1 MHAPQWHEVTIQL
14 HATQTPANP
23 YMDVDVW
30 ADFVHDDGTTLRR
43 PAYWDGAN
51 RWCIRFAST
60 HDHGSWRWQSTSTPV
75 DPGLTQQGTLTAGAS
90 HGTRTWEQHGFWR
103 MSAGG
108 RNIIHTDGR
117 SALLVAD
124 TAWALPWRATPADCL
139 IYARDRQAKGF
150 NAVLLMSVQP
160 DMRAEGPHDRSAD
173 YGFARGF
180 ADLPAGH
187 LTQLN
192 PAYFAE
198 FDVLRD
204 ILLAHDIVPVL
215 QPVFMGFGWK
225 GLDVAGPVVPP
236 AEYAHYCTYLV
247 ARYGAGPVVFLV
259 GGDGSGYEPPVAAG
273 GAAVHAW
280 DCYGH
285 PTGIHYRPHADF
297 CAHQDAE
304 WLDFQWCQTG
314 HSGEHMPERVA
325 DMWRNTP
332 IKAIANGEP
341 TYENMTT
348 MGHAAGWWQGSE
360 AWVNL
365 CAGATMG
372 VVYGAGSLWQ
382 WRLHPD
388 EPGQE
393 AFFVAPGCGWR
404 EALDFEGSRYVG
416 MLGKILASYPLT
428 DAVPD
433 WQVTLGRRGLRR
445 GDAFFLCYSEAGGPL
460 MIVNESVPR
469 PYRIYDPRSGDLVA
483 SGSRDPGD
491 LFVPAPA
498 GMPLVFICMQTFPA

>member
-1 MHAPQWHEVTIQL
+1 
-14 HATQTPANP
+14 
-23 YMDVDVW
+23 
-30 ADFVHDDGTTLRR
+30 
-43 PAYWDGAN
+43 
-51 RWCIRFAST
+51 
-60 HDHGSWRWQSTSTPV
+60 
-75 DPGLTQQGTLTAGAS
+75 
-90 HGTRTWEQHGFWR
+90 
-103 MSAGG
+103 
-108 RNIIHTDGR
+108 
-117 SALLVAD
+117 
-124 TAWALPWRATPADCL
+124 
-139 IYARDRQAKGF
+139 
-150 NAVLLMSVQP
+150 
-160 DMRAEGPHDRSAD
+160 
-173 YGFARGF
+173 
-180 ADLPAGH
+180 
-187 LTQLN
+187 
-192 PAYFAE
+192 
-198 FDVLRD
+198 
-204 ILLAHDIVPVL
+204 
-215 QPVFMGFGWK
+215 
-225 GLDVAGPVVPP
+225 
-236 AEYAHYCTYLV
+236 
-247 ARYGAGPVVFLV
+247 
-259 GGDGSGYEPPVAAG
+259 
-273 GAAVHAW
+273 
-280 DCYGH
+280 
-285 PTGIHYRPHADF
+285 
-297 CAHQDAE
+297 
-304 WLDFQWCQTG
+304 
-314 HSGEHMPERVA
+314 MPERVA

-460 MIVNESVPR
+460 MIVSDTVPR
-469 PYRIYDPRSGDLVA
+469 PYRIYDPRTGDMVA

-491 LFVPAPA
+491 LFIPAPA
-498 GMPLVFICMQTFPA
+498 GMPLVFICMQSFPA